1 MFVTYDRSW
10 SMTLIKMFGEC
21 SRKKIVREVKF
32 YFNLW
37 SCHQVEKKFSEI
49 ELPVQGFTIEDTKT
63 VSRIDQTDI
72 LVNY

>member
-1 MFVTYDRSW
+1 MCR
-10 SMTLIKMFGEC
+10 ER

-32 YFNLW
+32 YFSIW
-37 SCHQVEKKFSEI
+37 SCHQVKKRFSEI

-63 VSRIDQTDI
+63 VSRIDQADI